1 MYSDN
6 YSKVVSRNYTQEAQV
21 SDAGLPKSGNDLSY
35 RSKSTGV
42 IGRLI
47 PYSYQDLIP
56 GSKFSGKNT
65 IGVTLEQMS
74 TPIAP
79 DMLLRTH
86 QFAVYDFSVNRDFR
100 DIMTANPSNNFNK
113 DEVIG
118 AFNPVTIVTKVM
130 HNLHTALEA
139 SLLAAGNPSA
149 TVQQLSTGIF
159 VSGSYSSEGIVHSS
173 SLMTNY
179 PNIYLEGAIL
189 DLKEQVDSRLNRV
202 NGAVTIPSTVTAL
215 RENLYSIASAVIDFW
230 FGQNSLFDAF
240 GYPYISHSVLRS
252 YCLGTSSYNPG
263 SNFYNMW
270 KMLTY
275 DLNSSG
281 LSTNEPFFSDS
292 KLRKYQAIWI
302 EFYRNVQI
310 QKITNVLNYHKW
322 DNSLSL
328 GVGNDTS
335 VPTEWQILMLIKR
348 ICSWNEDTF
357 TSCQLDDI
365 MRRIYLPVVI
375 DTEISSSGNVVV
387 SGNPNNEFNASP
399 DASYGMSRFMTVQ
412 DITYKDSFGADKYI
426 TLPIPSILN
435 RSIASLDYDFGNSMN
450 VQGFDLFSLKRAQM
464 LERFLKRNHYFGDD
478 EYRDIIKGQYG
489 VDVSDLRLNR
499 PHFLGGDTVMMQLDQ
514 HISTAGEIG
523 SAGSGTFGER
533 VVTGNGHLE
542 GNTFTDFAEEFG
554 TVISLF
560 SIIPDVQYD
569 PLCIQNTQV
578 YVSDFPVPVL
588 CQNFEAIVP
597 SMALA
602 RNKLFSSNIRDF
614 GHAPSA
620 YQYRSRVN
628 EVHGK
633 FLDEYS
639 DFTCARFFGNSA
651 ETAPK
656 LNSQFLECRPYL
668 GFFVNKILLDE
679 QFWYV
684 ADHEF
689 YVENPLPAPVEV
701 I

>member
-35 RSKSTGV
+35 RSKSSGV

-118 AFNPVTIVTKVM
+118 AFNPSSAVARLLLT
-130 HNLHTALEA
+130 LHS
-139 SLLAAGNPSA
+139 SLWTSLKAATSSSA
-149 TVQQLSTGIF
+149 TLAQLKVGIF
-159 VSGSYSSEGIVHSS
+159 ASS
-173 SLMTNY
+173 STYLASSIVNTSYILTNY

-189 DLKEQVDSRLNRV
+189 DLQEQVDSRLNRV
-202 NGAVTIPSTVTAL
+202 NGVVTIPSTIEAL
-215 RENLYSIASAVIDFW
+215 RSNLYSIAQAIIDFW
-230 FGQNSLFDAF
+230 FGQGSLFDAF
-240 GYPYISHSVLRS
+240 GYPYISHDSLRNMCNGVWPS
-252 YCLGTSSYNPG
+252 SLTDIQHVQQLLYSLTTTS
-263 SNFYNMW
+263 
-270 KMLTY
+270 
-275 DLNSSG
+275 
-281 LSTNEPFFSDS
+281 EPLFSDS

-322 DNSLSL
+322 DNSLTL
-328 GVGNDTS
+328 GTGTS
-335 VPTEWQILMLIKR
+335 ISAPTEWQILMLIKR
-348 ICSWNEDTF
+348 ICPWNEDTF

-365 MRRIYLPVVI
+365 MRRIYLPVVLDDNLSSTGTI
-375 DTEISSSGNVVV
+375 ISSGTSNIE
-387 SGNPNNEFNASP
+387 NNTLP
-399 DASYGMSRFMTVQ
+399 DESFGMSRFMTAQ
-412 DITYKDSFGADKYI
+412 RISFLDSKGTTQYI
-426 TLPIPSILN
+426 ELPIPSILN
-435 RSIASLDYDFGNSMN
+435 RSISNLDYNVNNGFD

-478 EYRDIIKGQYG
+478 EYRDIIRGQYG

-514 HISTAGEIG
+514 HISTAGETG

-569 PLCIQNTQV
+569 PLCVQNTQV

-639 DFTCARFFGNSA
+639 DYTCARFFGNSA

-684 ADHEF
+684 ANHEF

>member
-6 YSKVVSRNYTQEAQV
+6 YSKVVSRNYTQESQV

-35 RSKSTGV
+35 RSKGTGV

-47 PYSYQDLIP
+47 PYHYQDLIP
-56 GSKFSGKNT
+56 GSKFQGKNS
-65 IGVTLEQMS
+65 IHVTLEQMS

-86 QFAVYDFSVNRDFR
+86 QFLVHDFSVNRDFR
-100 DIMTANPSNNFNK
+100 DIMTANPTNNYNK

-118 AFNPVTIVTKVM
+118 AFKPSTIVYSLLKT
-130 HNLHTALEA
+130 LYPELLT
-139 SLLAAGNPSA
+139 SLLAASNPSA
-149 TVQQLSTGIF
+149 TLANLQVGIMTSGNYNLSTITKTAARI
-159 VSGSYSSEGIVHSS
+159 SE
-173 SLMTNY
+173 Y
-179 PNIYLEGAIL
+179 PNIYISGVLT
-189 DLKEQVDSRLNRV
+189 DLQNQVDSRLIRV
-202 NGAVTIPSTVTAL
+202 NGTLSVPNTIQGI
-215 RENLYSIASAVIDFW
+215 RDNLYSIALVIIDFW
-230 FGQNSLFDAF
+230 FGHDSLFDMF
-240 GYPYISHSVLRS
+240 GYPYISHDALFNVCQGKISYSSIELNLIKYLLYFSSSVA
-252 YCLGTSSYNPG
+252 
-263 SNFYNMW
+263 
-270 KMLTY
+270 
-275 DLNSSG
+275 
-281 LSTNEPFFSDS
+281 EPFMSDS
-292 KLRKYQAIWI
+292 KLRKYHAIWI

-310 QKITNVLNYHKW
+310 QKISSVLNYHKW
-322 DNSLSL
+322 DNSMTL
-328 GVGNDTS
+328 GTGTTAVK
-335 VPTEWQILMLIKR
+335 PTEWQLLLLIKR
-348 ICSWNEDTF
+348 ICPWNEDTF
-357 TSCQLDDI
+357 TSAQLDDI
-365 MRRIYLPVVI
+365 MRRIYMPVVI
-375 DTEISSSGNVVV
+375 DGTTDNTGSVTISGSTPIEDNSL
-387 SGNPNNEFNASP
+387 P
-399 DASYGMSRFMTVQ
+399 DSITGMSRFMTLQSISYQDSKGVSRTVQ
-412 DITYKDSFGADKYI
+412 
-426 TLPIPSILN
+426 LPIPSILN
-435 RSIASLDYDFGNSMN
+435 RSISQLSYANSDSSS

-489 VDVSDLRLNR
+489 VDISDLRLNR
-499 PHFLGGDTVMMQLDQ
+499 PQFLGGDTLLMELDQ
-514 HISTAGEIG
+514 HISTAGETG

-533 VVTGNGHLE
+533 VVTGDNKLV
-542 GNTFTDFAEEFG
+542 GNTFTDFTEEWG

-569 PLCIQNTQV
+569 PLCVQNTQV

-588 CQNFEAIVP
+588 CQNFEAVIP

-602 RNKLFSSNIRDF
+602 RNKLFDSSYRDF

-639 DFTCARFFGNSA
+639 DYTCARFFSNSSD
-651 ETAPK
+651 TAPK

-668 GFFVNKILLDE
+668 GFFVDKILLDG

-689 YVENPLPAPVEV
+689 YVESPLPAPVEV